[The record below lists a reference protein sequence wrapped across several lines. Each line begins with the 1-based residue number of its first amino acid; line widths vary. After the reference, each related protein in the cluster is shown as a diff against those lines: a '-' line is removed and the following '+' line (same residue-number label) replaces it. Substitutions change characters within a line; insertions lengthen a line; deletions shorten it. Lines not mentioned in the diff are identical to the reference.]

1 VKGRDAGLVKLLYSQ
16 ATKAKG
22 KALKK
27 SPVEKFQDSKTAETS
42 RLQEK
47 ARMAHEQ
54 KMARLANKKL
64 KYEMA
69 NQEANA
75 QRTAQL
81 ELLRLQIKLETVK
94 AQASMSAVR
103 RSPPIMNTNLPNQMG
118 SLSRGWEFPTA
129 VDGHRMGQASREVPS
144 WRSPDSPSAEPSDR
158 TGNFSYENSRTF
170 SDFLGTENGTGMAS
184 SF

>member
-1 VKGRDAGLVKLLYSQ
+1 MKGQDAGLAKLLYLQ

-47 ARMAHEQ
+47 AHMAHEQ
-54 KMARLANKKL
+54 KMAHLANKKL

-75 QRTAQL
+75 QRMAQL
-81 ELLRLQIKLETVK
+81 ELLCLQIQLETVK

-103 RSPPIMNTNLPNQMG
+103 PPIMNTNLPNQMG
-118 SLSRGWEFPTA
+118 SLSRGWEFPTTM
-129 VDGHRMGQASREVPS
+129 DGHCIGQASQEVPS
-144 WRSPDSPSAEPSDR
+144 WGSSDSSSVEPSDK
-158 TGNFSYENSRTF
+158 TGNFSYENSHTF
-170 SDFLGTENGTGMAS
+170 SDFLRAENGTGVAS